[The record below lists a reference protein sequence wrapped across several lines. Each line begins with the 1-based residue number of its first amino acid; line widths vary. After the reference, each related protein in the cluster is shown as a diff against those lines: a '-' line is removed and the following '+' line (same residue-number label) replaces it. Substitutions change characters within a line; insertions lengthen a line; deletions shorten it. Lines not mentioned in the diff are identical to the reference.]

1 MKYEV
6 PTMEIVKF
14 EFKNNILTA
23 SVYIGGGTENQGG
36 ENKDPIATFPGGED
50 DFDPFA

>member
-23 SVYIGGGTENQGG
+23 SEYIGGNENTGG
-36 ENKDPIATFPGGED
+36 FGGGDAIVPDEE
-50 DFDPFA
+50 DPFA